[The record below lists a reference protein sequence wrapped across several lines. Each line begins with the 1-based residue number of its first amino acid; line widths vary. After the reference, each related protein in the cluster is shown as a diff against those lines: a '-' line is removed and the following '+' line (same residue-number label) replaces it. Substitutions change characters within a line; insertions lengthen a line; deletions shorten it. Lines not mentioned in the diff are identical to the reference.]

1 MGNEQ
6 TKTVL
11 EESGEP
17 ITYFAINIK
26 QPDKL
31 HILPSDAAL
40 SAAVVRALEPHC
52 SIVERGATSPS
63 TYTVTL
69 AGQPFATTRYQ
80 GIDISIYR
88 VISGSCKIVGA

>member
-31 HILPSDAAL
+31 HIVPSDSVISNL
-40 SAAVVRALEPHC
+40 VTRALETH
-52 SIVERGATSPS
+52 
-63 TYTVTL
+63 
-69 AGQPFATTRYQ
+69 
-80 GIDISIYR
+80 YR
-88 VISGSCKIVGA
+88 